1 MACFMTESLLFH
13 DYETFG
19 TSPAFDRPAQF
30 AAIRTDL
37 DLNPIG
43 EPIEIFCQL
52 ANDYVPNPVACLI
65 TGITPQQTM
74 QKGVNESDFIGI
86 INQHFSQPQTCGVG
100 YNSIRFDDEV
110 TRFTLYRN
118 FYDPYA
124 REWQNGNS
132 RWDLIDVVR
141 AFYAL
146 RPEGIEWPVD
156 NQGIPSF
163 KLENLTQANGLAHD
177 NAHDALADVRATID
191 LARLLKK
198 AQPKLYGFAFELR
211 DKRRVASFF
220 DLVNLKPLVHV
231 SGMFGS
237 SRGCVSW
244 IVPIIWHPV
253 NKNAMVV
260 VDLTQDVTP
269 LIELDSE
276 SIHERLYTKRD
287 DLGEDESPIPVKLI
301 HINKCPFVAPAG
313 SLTAERSEQLGI
325 DRQLCRRNLDLLKGN
340 PRIREKLS
348 DVFQIERNFESNDP
362 DGALYQG
369 FIKPADKALMD
380 VLHSSDPV
388 AISKDA
394 FNFEDPRL
402 NQLLFRYK
410 ARNYPYALTDSEQQ
424 QWQSHLQNVLPISIE
439 QRMHELESL
448 VQIHRNSP
456 DKMKILKSLYQ
467 YMENF

>member
-1 MACFMTESLLFH
+1 MTESLLFH

-37 DLNPIG
+37 NLNPIE
-43 EPIEIFCQL
+43 EPIEIFCQPSS
-52 ANDYVPNPVACLI
+52 DYIPDPEACLI

-74 QKGVNESDFIGI
+74 HKGVNESEFIGL

-146 RPEGIEWPVD
+146 RPEGIKWPMDD
-156 NQGIPSF
+156 NDIPSF
-163 KLENLTQANGLAHD
+163 KLENLTHANGLSHD

-191 LARLLKK
+191 LARILKK
-198 AQPKLYGFAFELR
+198 AQPKLYDFALKLR
-211 DKRRVASFF
+211 DKRHVSSFF

-244 IVPIIWHPV
+244 VVPVIWHPV

-260 VDLTQDVTP
+260 IDLSQNILP
-269 LIELDSE
+269 LVKLDSE
-276 SIHERLYTKRD
+276 TIHDRLYTKRE
-287 DLGEDESPIPVKLI
+287 DLADNESPIPVKLI
-301 HINKCPFVAPAG
+301 HVNKCPFVAPAG
-313 SLTAERSEQLGI
+313 SLTAERAEQLGI
-325 DRQLCRRNLDLLKGN
+325 DRQKCRANLEQLKASASVV
-340 PRIREKLS
+340 REKLA
-348 DVFQIERNFESNDP
+348 DVFKIERTFKANNP

-369 FIKPADKALMD
+369 FIKSADKALMD
-380 VLHSSDPV
+380 VLHSVDPV
-388 AISKDA
+388 AISQDA
-394 FNFEDPRL
+394 FNFEDHRL

-424 QWQSHLQNVLPISIE
+424 QWHAHLQNILPELIE
-439 QRMHELESL
+439 QRMHSLESL
-448 VQIHRNSP
+448 AQTHRNNP
-456 DKMKILKSLYQ
+456 DKMKILKELYQ
-467 YMENF
+467 YMESF